1 MKKKRGIKQ
10 HSLRIKMTVCLIVLL
25 GISILGCWI
34 LSLTMLESYFVRSER
49 KNLTKVYKVIDKELD
64 EKGSVSTLY
73 LERLAAKNNLKII
86 ISKSEETLTGLSLET
101 IYSSTGQD
109 GKMYARMYGMLQ
121 ELQGNTVFGTQSQIG
136 KDIQEQGYSISQRTD
151 SKLRSTSIDLIG
163 ILGDHYYIAIGS
175 SVEGLRTAAGIA
187 IRFLAYAAM
196 AVTAGAS
203 FVMYWY
209 TRRFTRPIEEMS
221 RIAERMTNLDFDAR
235 VVNLPNDE
243 IGQLGASMNQL
254 SGQLEET
261 ISELKSANIELQK
274 DIDKKIQIDEMRKEF
289 LSHVSHELKTPIALI
304 QGYAEGLVD
313 DIADDPESREFYCD
327 VIIDEAKKMNQMVQK
342 LMTLNQIE
350 FGQSQ
355 MEMKRFDLTELLLNM
370 IEANQIRFQQKQ
382 VAVECSQTAPVYVWG
397 DEFMIEDVINNYIS
411 NAFHHVYENGKI
423 KIWMEM
429 RDQYVRVWFYNE
441 GRLIPEEEQE
451 KIWIKFYKVDKART
465 REYGGS
471 GVGLSIVAAIME
483 AHGNQYGV
491 QNRQGGPAF
500 YFDLE
505 TG

>member
-1 MKKKRGIKQ
+1 M
-10 HSLRIKMTVCLIVLL
+10 RIKMTISLIVLL
-25 GISILGCWI
+25 CLSILGCWI
-34 LSLTMLESYFVRSER
+34 LSLTMLEHYFVRSEG
-49 KNLTKVYKVIDKELD
+49 KNLTNIYKVIDQELD
-64 EKGSVSTLY
+64 KNGSISTLY

-86 ISKSEETLTGLSLET
+86 IAKSEETLTGMTLET

-121 ELQGNTVFGTQSQIG
+121 ELQGNTVFGAKSQIG
-136 KDIQEQGYSISQRTD
+136 EDIRKQGYSVSQRTD
-151 SKLRSTSIDLIG
+151 SNLRSTSIDLIG
-163 ILGDHYYIAIGS
+163 LLGDSYYIAIGS

-187 IRFLAYAAM
+187 IRFLAYAAFG
-196 AVTAGAS
+196 VTIVAS
-203 FVMYWY
+203 IVMYWY

-221 RIAERMTNLDFDAR
+221 QIAERMTNLDFNAR

-243 IGQLGASMNQL
+243 IGQLGTSMNQL

-350 FGQSQ
+350 FGQNQ
-355 MEMKRFDLTELLLNM
+355 MEMKRFNLTELLRNM
-370 IEANQIRFQQKQ
+370 IEANQIRFQQKH
-382 VAVECSQTAPVYVWG
+382 VTVECSQTAPVYVWG

-411 NAFHHVYENGKI
+411 NAFHYVRENGRI
-423 KIWMEM
+423 RIWMEM
-429 RDQYVRVWFYNE
+429 HEKYTRVWVYNDGE
-441 GRLIPEEEQE
+441 LIPEEEQE

-483 AHGNQYGV
+483 AHGNAYGV
-491 QNRQGGPAF
+491 QNREGGPAF
-500 YFDLE
+500 YFDME
-505 TG
+505 I

>member
-1 MKKKRGIKQ
+1 MKKILGKGH
-10 HSLRIKMTVCLIVLL
+10 HSLRVKMTVCLLVLL

-34 LSLTMLESYFVRSER
+34 LSLTMMESYFVRSER
-49 KNLTKVYKVIDKELD
+49 KNLTNVYKMIDEEL
-64 EKGSVSTLY
+64 EKKGSVNTLY
-73 LERLAAKNNLKII
+73 LEGIAAKNNIKII
-86 ISKSEETLTGLSLET
+86 IARSSQSLTGISLDT

-109 GKMYARMYGMLQ
+109 GKTYMRMFSQLQ
-121 ELQGNTVFGTQSQIG
+121 ELQGNLLLGNQTRTGEEVS
-136 KDIQEQGYSISQRTD
+136 ERGYSISQRTD
-151 SKLRSTSIDLIG
+151 TKLRSTSIDLVG
-163 ILGDHYYIAIGS
+163 LLGDTYYIAIGS
-175 SVEGLRTAAGIA
+175 SVEGLQTAAGIA
-187 IRFLAYAAM
+187 VRFLAYAAL
-196 AVTAGAS
+196 AVTVLAS
-203 FVMYWY
+203 FVMFWY
-209 TRRFTRPIEEMS
+209 TKRFTRPIEEMS
-221 RIAERMTNLDFDAR
+221 EIAERMTNLDFNAR
-235 VVNLPNDE
+235 VINLPNDE
-243 IGQLGASMNQL
+243 IGQLGKSMNQL

-313 DIADDPESREFYCD
+313 EIADDPESRAFYCE

-350 FGQSQ
+350 FGQNQ
-355 MEMKRFDLTELLLNM
+355 LDIKRFDLTELLRNM
-370 IEANQIRFQQKQ
+370 IEANQIRFNQTQ
-382 VAVECSQTAPVYVWG
+382 VTVEFSQVESVYAWG

-411 NAFHHVYENGKI
+411 NAFNHVFENGKV
-423 KIWMEM
+423 KIWMEL
-429 RDQYVRVWFYNE
+429 RNKYVRVWVYNE
-441 GRLIPEEEQE
+441 GELIPEEEQE

-483 AHGNQYGV
+483 SHGCQYGV
-491 QNRQGGPAF
+491 KNYPGGPAF

-505 TG
+505 L